1 MNFIATLPKA
11 VIITLT
17 LNALA
22 LSGLCAVADDLPK
35 QKAMV
40 TNTDHFDLPAGVA
53 LRLNNSIGQLTVT
66 AWDEPGVEI
75 TTIKS
80 SKVEFDPKAREK
92 ALQELG
98 RVKITG
104 ARHGDELVIQSEY
117 PKHPVLARP
126 FTGLTDFDLEYQIKA
141 PRNSRLMIS
150 HDVGQVFIDGMT
162 GDIHAT
168 NHMGDV
174 ELHLPQD
181 GQYDIDARVKFG
193 AVNSD
198 FPGHA
203 QRRHWLGHE
212 FVHRGSPSLRK
223 LYLRV
228 GVGDIIV
235 LKIRTPAAP
244 APLVH

>member
-1 MNFIATLPKA
+1 MNFIAALPKA
-11 VIITLT
+11 VIIALA
-17 LNALA
+17 LNALG
-22 LSGLCAVADDLPK
+22 LSGLCAVTDDVPK
-35 QKAMV
+35 QKAIV
-40 TNTDHFDLPAGVA
+40 TDTEHFDLPSGVA

-80 SKVEFDPKAREK
+80 SKVELDPKEREK
-92 ALQELG
+92 ALQVLG
-98 RVKITG
+98 RIKITG
-104 ARHGDELVIQSEY
+104 ARHGDELVVQSEY
-117 PKHPVLARP
+117 PKHPYLARP
-126 FTGLTDFDLEYQIKA
+126 FTGLTSFDLEYQIKA
-141 PRNSRLMIS
+141 PRNSRMIIS
-150 HDVGQVFIDGMT
+150 HDIGQVFIDGMT
-162 GDIHAT
+162 GDIRAT

-212 FVHRGSPSLRK
+212 FVHSGSPSPGK

-228 GVGDIIV
+228 GVGDIVV
-235 LKIRTPAAP
+235 LRIRTPAAP
-244 APLVH
+244 TPLLH